1 MLVAFDE
8 GAAVREVFGSTTS
21 HTTTRLT
28 GRMEVV
34 GRVSGRRRWSDTEK
48 LEILAEAFRP
58 GVRVCDVIAHREVS
72 SSLIYTWRKQLREGK
87 LAGAMPS
94 LPVFAEVQVAALTPS
109 APQPAPC
116 QPGLIQIEL
125 PGGIRVSVDAGVDA
139 DALARVLSVLR

>member
-1 MLVAFDE
+1 M
-8 GAAVREVFGSTTS
+8 
-21 HTTTRLT
+21 T

-34 GRVSGRRRWSDTEK
+34 GRVSGRRRWSDEEK

-94 LPVFAEVQVAALTPS
+94 LPVFAEVQVAEPTPP

-116 QPGLIQIEL
+116 SSGLIQIEL
-125 PGGIRVSVDAGVDA
+125 PGSVRVSVDAGVDA
-139 DALARVLSVLR
+139 GALARVLSVLR